1 MQLVLD
7 PAVAQRLR
15 INFADIEYLLK
26 WVCAVLVRHE
36 RSSLFQTAEKVIQ
49 DCVAKHV
56 AQHEYERTADSGS
69 CHP

>member
-7 PAVAQRLR
+7 LSVAK
-15 INFADIEYLLK
+15 LLQIDLEIFNAGLSK
-26 WVCAVLVRHE
+26 VCAVLVQQE